1 MNKFFDSKLFYKLL
15 ALIITILLTVYVS
28 YNQVGFIPRGQRTRT
43 LQTVTKTETLK
54 LPLQISVNT
63 DKYYV
68 TGYPEKVKV
77 NITGPSALVVSAIN
91 TKNFRAFI
99 DLSELKI
106 GKHQVPIRV
115 SGLSNQLSYKI
126 SPKKIV
132 VDIQERKTRT
142 LPIKIRYNSDVLSKE
157 YFVYAPYCKPSMVE
171 VTGEKSEVN
180 HISKIIANVDI
191 RKKTIHS
198 FDSEVML
205 VAVDAS
211 GKQLNVVIQPET
223 THVYIPIRKYKK
235 RVRLNITSHNAAS
248 NRMYSLTSSIKKVT
262 LYGAASTLKDIVQL
276 DVDVNLAGIVH
287 NTSKKVRLK
296 LPKGVVKADPSDI
309 WVKIEM
315 ADISAIK
322 N

>member
-1 MNKFFDSKLFYKLL
+1 M
-15 ALIITILLTVYVS
+15 LI
-28 YNQVGFIPRGQRTRT
+28 
-43 LQTVTKTETLK
+43 
-54 LPLQISVNT
+54 
-63 DKYYV
+63 
-68 TGYPEKVKV
+68 
-77 NITGPSALVVSAIN
+77 
-91 TKNFRAFI
+91 
-99 DLSELKI
+99 
-106 GKHQVPIRV
+106 
-115 SGLSNQLSYKI
+115 SG
-126 SPKKIV
+126 
-132 VDIQERKTRT
+132 
-142 LPIKIRYNSDVLSKE
+142 
-157 YFVYAPYCKPSMVE
+157 
-171 VTGEKSEVN
+171 
-180 HISKIIANVDI
+180 
-191 RKKTIHS
+191 KKTIHS

-223 THVYIPIRKYKK
+223 THVYIPIRKSKK